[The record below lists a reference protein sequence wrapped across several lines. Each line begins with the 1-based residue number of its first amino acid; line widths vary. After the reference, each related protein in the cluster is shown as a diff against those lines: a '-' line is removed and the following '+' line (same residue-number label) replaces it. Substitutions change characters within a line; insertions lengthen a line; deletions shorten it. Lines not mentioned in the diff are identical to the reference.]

1 MPAPTLA
8 RKVLEEVIRHAAPS
22 GGAFLVGGQAL
33 NLWAE
38 SYSAAAPELDSY
50 GPYTSKD
57 VDFFGTADRSP
68 LRPHGRVRK
77 LPALP
82 QGPAPFRLLPEG
94 RERCATTTLPVSL
107 ARTAY
112 PRHLPAPRWRS
123 TLQAPS

>member
-8 RKVLEEVIRHAAPS
+8 REVLEEVIRHAAPS

-38 SYSAAAPELDSY
+38 RYSAAAPELDYY

-57 VDFFGTADRSP
+57 VDFFGTADPSP
-68 LRPHGRVRK
+68 LRPHGGCASCQPCS
-77 LPALP
+77 LPAAA
-82 QGPAPFRLLPEG
+82 GGEG
-94 RERCATTTLPVSL
+94 EVRHYDPSSKPGAT
-107 ARTAY
+107 TAY